1 MLKFHCGDLL
11 LPCFGFFQ
19 SWLDFFKAVVNE
31 TVFLISFSCLSLVY
45 KKATAF
51 YMLILFPAMLLGV
64 FISCK
69 SFLAESLEILC
80 IESYYLQIGMF
91 FTSFFPIYFPFILSL
106 SLRHQAFY

>member
-1 MLKFHCGDLL
+1 MFWLL
-11 LPCFGFFQ
+11 SELVGFFE
-19 SWLDFFKAVVNE
+19 AVVNE

-51 YMLILFPAMLLGV
+51 YMLILFPVVLLGV

-80 IESYYLQIGMF
+80 IELYYLQIGMF
-91 FTSFFPIYFPFILSL
+91 FYYLFSYLFPFYIVTITQTSSILL
-106 SLRHQAFY
+106 SVDT